1 MALAVELQ
9 AINGRRQDETRS
21 AEALARELAF
31 VGMEGYDP
39 PLLFAADDGFLQG
52 IVGLVAGRLSEEFYR
67 PAVVVEINHES
78 GDCRGSCRSIPEFDI
93 THALDQCAD
102 LLVRHGGHAQAAGFT
117 VRLEN
122 LDNLRVRLF
131 ELAEKALYGE
141 DLRPS
146 LDIDVEVPPEAL
158 TLSLAEE
165 LARLEPTGH
174 RNPQPVLMTR
184 GLPVLDARQVGR
196 DNAHLKLTLGERY
209 QRIDAIA
216 FRQGYLFEDLPRR
229 IDVAYHL
236 EVNE

>member
-1 MALAVELQ
+1 M
-9 AINGRRQDETRS
+9 
-21 AEALARELAF
+21 
-31 VGMEGYDP
+31 
-39 PLLFAADDGFLQG
+39 
-52 IVGLVAGRLSEEFYR
+52 
-67 PAVVVEINHES
+67 
-78 GDCRGSCRSIPEFDI
+78 
-93 THALDQCAD
+93 
-102 LLVRHGGHAQAAGFT
+102 
-117 VRLEN
+117 
-122 LDNLRVRLF
+122 
-131 ELAEKALYGE
+131 
-141 DLRPS
+141 
-146 LDIDVEVPPEAL
+146 L

-236 EVNE
+236 EVNEWNGRRKPQLNVRDLRPADQL